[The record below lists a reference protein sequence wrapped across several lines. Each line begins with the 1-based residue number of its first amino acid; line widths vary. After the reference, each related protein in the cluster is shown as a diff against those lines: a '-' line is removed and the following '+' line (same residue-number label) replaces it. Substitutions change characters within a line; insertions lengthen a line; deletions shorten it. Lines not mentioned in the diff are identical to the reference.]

1 MPGHTFRCNSQS
13 RILHHLVP
21 ENFAM
26 ASNKPI
32 TYDLTT
38 FLDDEECPVVR
49 SPTMRKAEK
58 RGKLNAPAAASAS
71 PELRRRKT
79 SAEPN
84 PDNTRVED
92 SSWLSD
98 EETAAAADVI
108 AEAPAQDSKSVV
120 LVTPKEKRKAPM
132 VAPGAPQRKKLKAPS
147 AKPASG
153 VR

>member
-1 MPGHTFRCNSQS
+1 
-13 RILHHLVP
+13 
-21 ENFAM
+21 M
-26 ASNKPI
+26 ASNSNKPV

-38 FLDDEECPVVR
+38 SFEDEESRVVVR

-58 RGKLNAPAAASAS
+58 RGKLNAPASAS
-71 PELRRRKT
+71 PELRRKT
-79 SAEPN
+79 SAEPPSD

-98 EETAAAADVI
+98 EETAAANVI
-108 AEAPAQDSKSVV
+108 AEAPAWEDSASTV

-132 VAPGAPQRKKLKAPS
+132 VAPGAPQRKKVKAPS

-153 VR
+153 SR

>member
-1 MPGHTFRCNSQS
+1 
-13 RILHHLVP
+13 
-21 ENFAM
+21 M
-26 ASNKPI
+26 ASNSNKPV

-38 FLDDEECPVVR
+38 AFEDEECRVVVR

-71 PELRRRKT
+71 PELRRKT
-79 SAEPN
+79 SAEPPSD

-98 EETAAAADVI
+98 KETAADVI
-108 AEAPAQDSKSVV
+108 VEAPAQKDSASIV

-132 VAPGAPQRKKLKAPS
+132 VAPGAPQRKKVKAPS